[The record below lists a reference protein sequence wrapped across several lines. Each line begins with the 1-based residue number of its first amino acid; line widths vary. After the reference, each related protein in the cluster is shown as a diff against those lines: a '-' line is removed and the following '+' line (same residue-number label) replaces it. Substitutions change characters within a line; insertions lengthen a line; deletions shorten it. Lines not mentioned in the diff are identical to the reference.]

1 MKSAGKIFEMTFLF
15 FFSFSILLAGLSA
28 SAAPAP
34 RQYFELKVYH
44 LKTEQQQQTVEQ
56 FLQTAYLPALH
67 RAGIATVGVFR
78 PIEDTG
84 TDKRIYVLIPFHSL
98 EQFAG
103 LPAILQKDARFQRE
117 GTAYLEA
124 SPKDPP
130 YERIETILLRAFPGM
145 PQLQVPDLKAPKNE
159 RVYELRSYESA
170 TEKMNLQKVKMFN
183 EGGEIKLFKRL
194 NFHAAFYSEVI
205 SGSRMP
211 NLMYMTTFEN
221 RQERD
226 AHWKAFGS
234 DPEWKKLS
242 ALPEYQNTVSHIDD
256 NFLRPADYS
265 DL

>member
-1 MKSAGKIFEMTFLF
+1 MIRFLNLGFLCLLSFNIFIPM
-15 FFSFSILLAGLSA
+15 SDVYAA
-28 SAAPAP
+28 SPP

-44 LKTEQQQQTVEQ
+44 VKTEQQQQTVEQ

-103 LPAILQKDARFQRE
+103 LPAILHKDVRFQQE
-117 GTAYLEA
+117 GNAYLEA

-256 NFLRPADYS
+256 NFLRPTDYS
-265 DL
+265 DI